1 MNILIQPKSPM
12 ESLWI
17 SRVHSDR
24 CCIAYENETQEKKV
38 HQSIRSRARPR
49 ELFSWSFDPH
59 HLKVQQK
66 KIIALSSSQLRLTIK
81 SHVFCCCCCGVGL
94 SLSARLMKRVIR
106 TSLWNL
112 TPTSEQHV
120 CEPSKVSQENSTRQ
134 GREGNTLSSPENCL
148 CPSLPLPSFLPC
160 FYITRPFFCRNEM
173 RESSKDVPHNKQQK
187 THDQT
192 IQFSVWGWMNH
203 LSVVHCRNE
212 AALNSTLSFWW
223 MRLRVLLWA
232 SSNRSRTKQEASAGV
247 CACLLR
253 TNLRMLLC
261 CSCLATST
269 ASSSYKTRKI
279 NWTNEEEQ
287 QKPDRIKLIID
298 IFQ

>member
-1 MNILIQPKSPM
+1 MFL
-12 ESLWI
+12 
-17 SRVHSDR
+17 
-24 CCIAYENETQEKKV
+24 
-38 HQSIRSRARPR
+38 
-49 ELFSWSFDPH
+49 
-59 HLKVQQK
+59 
-66 KIIALSSSQLRLTIK
+66 
-81 SHVFCCCCCGVGL
+81 CCCGVGL

-120 CEPSKVSQENSTRQ
+120 YEPSKASQENSTRQ
-134 GREGNTLSSPENCL
+134 GREENTLSSPENCL
-148 CPSLPLPSFLPC
+148 CPSLPLPSFLLMLLYHTT
-160 FYITRPFFCRNEM
+160 FLL
-173 RESSKDVPHNKQQK
+173 SKWDERVLRTFHTTNNKK
-187 THDQT
+187 HDQT

-203 LSVVHCRNE
+203 LFVVHCRNE
-212 AALNSTLSFWW
+212 AALNSSLPFWW

-232 SSNRSRTKQEASAGV
+232 SSERSRTKQEASAGV

-253 TNLRMLLC
+253 TNLRMLFC

>member
-24 CCIAYENETQEKKV
+24 CVSHMRTRHKKEKSSSINSLSGQTERTLLMELWPAPFESSTKENYRTFLITIKIN
-38 HQSIRSRARPR
+38 HQVSCFLLLLWRWPLTLRPINEESNQNFTMEFDADEWAARVRAFEGFTR
-49 ELFSWSFDPH
+49 EFDSTRERRKHLEFTRKLPASFSSSPLFSSLLLYHTTFLLSKWDERVLRTFH
-59 HLKVQQK
+59 TTNNK
-66 KIIALSSSQLRLTIK
+66 K
-81 SHVFCCCCCGVGL
+81 
-94 SLSARLMKRVIR
+94 
-106 TSLWNL
+106 
-112 TPTSEQHV
+112 
-120 CEPSKVSQENSTRQ
+120 
-134 GREGNTLSSPENCL
+134 
-148 CPSLPLPSFLPC
+148 
-160 FYITRPFFCRNEM
+160 
-173 RESSKDVPHNKQQK
+173 
-187 THDQT
+187 HDQT

-203 LSVVHCRNE
+203 LFVVHCRNE
-212 AALNSTLSFWW
+212 AALNSSLSFWW

-232 SSNRSRTKQEASAGV
+232 SSERSRTKQEASAGV

-253 TNLRMLLC
+253 TNLRMLFC